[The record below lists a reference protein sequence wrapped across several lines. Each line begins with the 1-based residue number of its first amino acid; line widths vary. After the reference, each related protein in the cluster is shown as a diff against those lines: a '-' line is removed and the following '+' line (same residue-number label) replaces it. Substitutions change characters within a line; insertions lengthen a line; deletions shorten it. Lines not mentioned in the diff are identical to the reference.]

1 MNALVIYDSA
11 YGNTAQ
17 IARAIGDALGSPA
30 EVATLQAGEVTP
42 DHLTGLSLLIVG
54 SPTQRFS
61 STPAT
66 KNFLDRIPEH
76 ALKGVRV
83 AAFDTRFTREHM
95 KSVSSVLSFSAGLV
109 GDSAYAA
116 KSIAAGLKKKAASWS
131 LRPKDST
138 LKHGGAL
145 AARRAGARRRLGQ
158 AYQRNPVC
166 LTSTLGYPSNHVA
179 SWQFWNLARQ
189 RVDLLF
195 APRMQK
201 QVPYR
206 CPNDYLLVRLKPNFR
221 GGEVILVSCCDSIVE
236 MHGLSFVFSHLSTL
250 TFTRMEVSTGI
261 PVSA

>member
-138 LKHGGAL
+138 LKT
-145 AARRAGARRRLGQ
+145 RRG
-158 AYQRNPVC
+158 PC
-166 LTSTLGYPSNHVA
+166 CKA
-179 SWQFWNLARQ
+179 SWS
-189 RVDLLF
+189 
-195 APRMQK
+195 AP
-201 QVPYR
+201 PTG
-206 CPNDYLLVRLKPNFR
+206 P
-221 GGEVILVSCCDSIVE
+221 G
-236 MHGLSFVFSHLSTL
+236 
-250 TFTRMEVSTGI
+250 VSTQPCMLDFHPGI
-261 PVSA
+261 SIKPCSVLAILEPGTPAS